1 MTDGMDQFQEDGTRQ
16 DADPDRETR
25 LPTGGIDVVP
35 TQTQELPDSE
45 GARLAEVLSR
55 NGGNRAAAAA
65 ELGISKTTLWRR
77 MKQYGVKDHYGT

>member
-35 TQTQELPDSE
+35 TQTQELPD
-45 GARLAEVLSR
+45 LSA
-55 NGGNRAAAAA
+55 GDA
-65 ELGISKTTLWRR
+65 ELTSLDEQEILDLNRR
-77 MKQYGVKDHYGT
+77 FASVRRSVGAL